1 MSEVAKN
8 RIVSSFYSN
17 PKAVGILVFLVFIL
31 VSGNIIFKEHQLRVS
46 STRQQIKSKLTE
58 LSSEIKT
65 ALSDANGAIKTL
77 AYFSQNYQIESNF
90 EEAGREILESHP
102 YVDVVQLLDS
112 GKIIAVYPLNGNE
125 AVLGYDI
132 LVDEKTRG
140 EALEAINRNDIYFAG
155 PLNLKQGGKGLVG
168 RLPLYQSEKFT
179 GFAAAIIFLDDLLNQ
194 PVFEELKIP
203 NTRIQLQKLN
213 SETDSIGEIFFTT
226 HPGITEEKG
235 ILEKEFIPSA
245 NWEISIAQLEP
256 FPVLEWSPLLFIRVL
271 SAVLFGFLAYSFAAQ
286 PAKLNQKIKEQ
297 SKDLIQSNER
307 FQYATLA
314 TSDVIWDWDLVK
326 NKIYRADN
334 FEKVFGFTKEDQQAR
349 ADFWL
354 ELIHPEEREK
364 VHSNLKKT
372 FESDSIYW
380 KYEFRVRDKSGNYH
394 FIIDNG
400 YIIRDESGKP
410 IRMIGA
416 IQEITNRKM
425 AELELAKEKSQLSRV
440 IEGTGAGTWEWNVQ
454 TGETVFNEEWAN
466 MIGYTLDELEPI
478 TIQTWIQHTHPDDLK
493 KSGAALEAHF
503 QGKAPFY
510 QCEARMKHRDGHWV
524 WILDRGRV
532 FSWTDEGKP
541 LLMFG
546 THIDISEKKIKE
558 EELELLNEKLRATN
572 SELKVFASVASH
584 DMREPLRMISSFL
597 SLIQKNYSDKL
608 DAKGNQ
614 YIDFAVDGAK
624 RLSVLIGDL
633 LDYSRM
639 GFDSANKT
647 LLNTQLIVTNVIKLN
662 QRLIEEKNAEIIIET
677 LPQIV
682 AIQVP
687 IQQLFQ
693 NLIGNA
699 LKFTK
704 ADTKPIIQ
712 IKGEEFENF
721 WRFSVKDNG
730 IGIEKEYY
738 DTVFE
743 VLKRLHS
750 KEKYSGS
757 GMGLAICKKIVK
769 QHGGEIWLEST
780 VGIQTEIFFTIPKT

>member
-1 MSEVAKN
+1 MSEANKN
-8 RIVSSFYSN
+8 PILSNFYSN
-17 PKAVGILVFLVFIL
+17 PKAVGIIVFLIFLFI
-31 VSGNIIFKEHQLRVS
+31 SGNIIFKEHQLKVS
-46 STRQQIKSKLTE
+46 TTRQQMNAKLTE
-58 LSSEIKT
+58 LSGEIKT
-65 ALSDANGAIKTL
+65 AFSDATGAIKTL

-90 EEAGREILESHP
+90 EEAGREILGSHP
-102 YVDVVQLLDS
+102 FVNVVQLLDS
-112 GKIIAVYPLNGNE
+112 GTIVAVYPMEGNE
-125 AVLGYDI
+125 SVLGYDI
-132 LVDEKTRG
+132 LFDEKTR
-140 EALEAINRNDIYFAG
+140 AEAIEAIDRNDIYFAG
-155 PLNLKQGGKGLVG
+155 PIDLKQGGKGLIG
-168 RLPLYQSEKFT
+168 RMPLYDSTEFV
-179 GFAAAIIFLDDLLNQ
+179 GFAAAIIYLDEILNQ
-194 PVFEELKIP
+194 PAFQQLDIP
-203 NTRIQLQKLN
+203 NTLIQLKKLD
-213 SETDSIGEIFFTT
+213 SETDTDGQVFFNS
-226 HPGITEEKG
+226 HPDITEGKG
-235 ILEKEFIPSA
+235 IVEKEFIPSA
-245 NWEISIAQLEP
+245 NWEISISQVDD
-256 FPVLEWSPLLFIRVL
+256 FPIIQFSPLLILRIV
-271 SAVLFGFLAYSFAAQ
+271 SAILFGFLAYNFAAQ

-297 SKDLIQSNER
+297 SKDLIKSNER
-307 FQYATLA
+307 FQFAALA
-314 TSDVIWDWDLVK
+314 TSDVIWDWDLDK
-326 NKIYRADN
+326 NQIYRADN
-334 FEKVFGFTKEDQQAR
+334 FEKVFGFTKEDQQSQPN
-349 ADFWL
+349 FWQ
-354 ELIHPEEREK
+354 ELIHPDEREI
-364 VHSNLKKT
+364 VHSNLEKT
-372 FESDSIYW
+372 FESDSNYW

-466 MIGYTLDELEPI
+466 IIGYQLKELEPV
-478 TIQTWIQHTHPDDLK
+478 TIETWNQHAHPDDLK
-493 KSGAALEAHF
+493 KSSAALEAHF
-503 QGKAPFY
+503 EGKTPFY

-524 WILDRGRV
+524 WVLDRGKV
-532 FSWTDEGKP
+532 FNWTDDGKP

-546 THIDISEKKIKE
+546 THIDISEKKIRE
-558 EELELLNEKLRATN
+558 EELERLNEKLQATN

-624 RLSVLIGDL
+624 RLSILIGDL

-639 GFDSANKT
+639 GFDPENKT
-647 LLNTQLIVTNVIKLN
+647 LLNTQLVVNNVIKLN
-662 QRLIEEKNAEIIIET
+662 QRLIEEKNAEIIIQP
-677 LPQIV
+677 LPKIF

-704 ADTKPIIQ
+704 VNTQPIIQ

-721 WRFSVKDNG
+721 WRFSVEDNG

-750 KEKYSGS
+750 KEKYTGS
-757 GMGLAICKKIVK
+757 GMGLAICKKIVN
-769 QHGGEIWLEST
+769 QHGGEIWIEST
-780 VGIQTEIFFTIPKT
+780 PDIRTEIFFTIPKE